1 MYMVDSF
8 DCVTLEDGTDRFP
21 RNFGMTLPFYA
32 ASNPK
37 RGQIATPY
45 PYGCNDKNPF
55 MNVLFLVGSIKIVT
69 HLSKVLFNIFLPF
82 PHRSRTWPYI
92 KTPVGL

>member
-1 MYMVDSF
+1 MVDRF
-8 DCVTLEDGTDRFP
+8 DCVTLEDGTDRFS
-21 RNFGMTLPFYA
+21 RNVGMKLAFYA

-45 PYGCNDKNPF
+45 HYGCKDKNPF
-55 MNVLFLVGSIKIVT
+55 MKVLFLVGSNIVT
-69 HLSKVLFNIFLPF
+69 YLSKVQFNNFLPF
-82 PHRSRTWPYI
+82 THRSRTWPYI